1 MIFGKYINRYY
12 LRSAPVLLLGLL
24 ALLTVDYIQL
34 MIPRL
39 YRLVING
46 VNLGEVVI
54 DGETVAF
61 TKEVLFQHICLPM
74 IIIVLLMVV
83 GRFLWRVCFF
93 GAAVRVTADLRE
105 RMFDHSRRLSQ
116 QYYQV
121 NKVGNLMSLYT
132 NDLDTIQ
139 ECFGDGILM
148 FFDATVLGLLA
159 LYKMWRMDFK
169 LTLLAL
175 IPAAIMFVIGT
186 IMGTTMT
193 KRWEERQQA
202 FSDLSDFAQENFSG
216 IAVIKAFVKELKEL
230 TAFRKLNRENEEINV
245 TYTKIATL
253 LEVLVTLFVESV
265 ICVILGYGGWLV
277 YRGQF
282 NAGQLVEYIGYFEAI
297 VWPIMAVSM
306 LIEKTSRGK
315 ASLNRITE
323 LLDASI
329 DVADRAD
336 VHELAAPKGGIEFR
350 HLTFRYP
357 DGEYD
362 VLRDISFT
370 VAPGESVGIVGKTGA
385 GKTALVDLLLR
396 TYNVAD
402 GTLFIDGQDVNSLSI
417 HSVRNACAYVPQDNF
432 LFSDTIAHNIGF
444 GVDDATQEDI
454 DRAAALADVRDNIVD
469 FKDGYE
475 TVLGERGV
483 TVSGGQKQR
492 ISIARALLKDAPILI
507 LDDSVSAVDTRTEKI
522 ILDNLKT
529 TRAGK
534 TTLLIAH
541 RISTVEGLDKI
552 VFLEDGR
559 VEAVGPHD
567 ELYAACAEYR
577 RMVDL
582 QRLEDET
589 EAGEQPAQPEAQPK
603 TKPKG
608 DTAHD

>member
-1 MIFGKYINRYY
+1 MIFGRYINRYY
-12 LRSAPVLLLGLL
+12 LRHAPVLLLGILS
-24 ALLTVDYIQL
+24 LLTVDYIQL
-34 MIPRL
+34 LIPEL

-46 VNLGEVVI
+46 VNLGQVAV
-54 DGETVAF
+54 DGQTLPF
-61 TKEVLFQHICLPM
+61 TKEVLMQHICLPM
-74 IIIVLLMVV
+74 IYIVVLMVI
-83 GRFLWRVCFF
+83 GRFLWRICFF
-93 GAAVRVTADLRE
+93 GSAIKVTADLRE
-105 RMFDHSRRLSQ
+105 RMFDHSRQLSQ

-148 FFDATVLGLLA
+148 FFDAAVLGIMA
-159 LYKMWRMDFK
+159 LVKMWQMDYK

-175 IPAAIMFVIGT
+175 IPAAIMFAIGT
-186 IMGTTMT
+186 VMSQAMT

-230 TAFRKLNRENEEINV
+230 TAFRKLNKENEEINV
-245 TYTKIATL
+245 IYTKIATL

-297 VWPIMAVSM
+297 VWPIMAISM
-306 LIEKTSRGK
+306 LIEKTARGK

-323 LLDASI
+323 LLDAPI
-329 DVADRAD
+329 DVADRDGVAD
-336 VHELAAPKGGIEFR
+336 LQNPRGGIEFR
-350 HLTFRYP
+350 HLSFRYP

-362 VLRDISFT
+362 VLKDISFT
-370 VAPGESVGIVGKTGA
+370 IAPGESVGLVGKTGA

-396 TYNVAD
+396 TYNVPD
-402 GTLFIDGQDVNSLSI
+402 GTLFVDGQDVNTVSI

-432 LFSDTIAHNIGF
+432 LFSDTIAHNISF

-483 TVSGGQKQR
+483 TVSDGQKQR
-492 ISIARALLKDAPILI
+492 ISIARALLKNAPILI
-507 LDDSVSAVDTRTEKI
+507 LDDSVSAVDTRTERI
-522 ILDNLKT
+522 ILNNLKAS
-529 TRAGK
+529 RAGK

-541 RISTVEGLDKI
+541 RISTVEQLDKI

-567 ELYAACAEYR
+567 ELYRSCAEYR

-582 QRLEDET
+582 QRLEDE
-589 EAGEQPAQPEAQPK
+589 EGED
-603 TKPKG
+603 G
-608 DTAHD
+608 NG

>member
-12 LRSAPVLLLGLL
+12 LKNAPVLLLGLL
-24 ALLTVDYIQL
+24 ALLMVDYIQL
-34 MIPRL
+34 LIPQF

-46 VNLGEVVI
+46 VNLGRVVVN
-54 DGETVAF
+54 GQTLPF
-61 TKEVLFQHICLPM
+61 TKEVLLQHICLPM
-74 IIIVLLMVV
+74 IWIVVLMVI
-83 GRFLWRVCFF
+83 GRFLWRICFF
-93 GAAVRVTADLRE
+93 GSAVRVAANLRE
-105 RMFDHSRRLSQ
+105 RMFDHSRQLSQ

-132 NDLDTIQ
+132 NDIDTIQ

-148 FFDATVLGLLA
+148 FFDALVLGLMA
-159 LYKMWRMDFK
+159 LYKMWRMDYK

-175 IPAAIMFVIGT
+175 IPALIMFGIGT
-186 IMGTTMT
+186 VMGTAMT

-230 TAFRKLNRENEEINV
+230 MAFRKLNKQNEEINV
-245 TYTKIATL
+245 IYTKIATL

-265 ICVILGYGGWLV
+265 ICVILGYGGYLV
-277 YRGQF
+277 YQGRF

-297 VWPIMAVSM
+297 VWPIMAISM

-323 LLDASI
+323 LLDAPI
-329 DVADRAD
+329 DVADRPG
-336 VHELAAPKGGIEFR
+336 VQELQNPQGSVEFR

-362 VLRDISFT
+362 VLQDISFT
-370 VAPGESVGIVGKTGA
+370 IHPGESVGIVGKTGA

-396 TYNVAD
+396 TYNVPD
-402 GTLFIDGQDVNSLSI
+402 GTLFVDGKDVNTLSI
-417 HSVRNACAYVPQDNF
+417 HSVRAACAYVPQDNF

-444 GVDDATQEDI
+444 GVDDASPEMI
-454 DRAAALADVRDNIVD
+454 DHAASLADVRDNIVD

-522 ILDNLKT
+522 ILDNLESS
-529 TRAGK
+529 RANK

-541 RISTVEGLDKI
+541 RISTVERLDKI
-552 VFLEDGR
+552 IFLDDGKI
-559 VEAVGPHD
+559 EAVGPHD
-567 ELYAACAEYR
+567 ELYTSCPKYR

-582 QRLEDET
+582 QRLEDE
-589 EAGEQPAQPEAQPK
+589 AG
-603 TKPKG
+603 G
-608 DTAHD
+608 DDNA